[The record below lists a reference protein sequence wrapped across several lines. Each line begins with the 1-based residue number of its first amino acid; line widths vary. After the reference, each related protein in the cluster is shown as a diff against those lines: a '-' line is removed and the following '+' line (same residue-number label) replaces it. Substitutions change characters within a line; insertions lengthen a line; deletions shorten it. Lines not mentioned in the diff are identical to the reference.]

1 MTVQSLKGG
10 ARRFSALPLVAF
22 LALPVQA
29 QVAGDGPATSVG
41 LGEIVVTAQKRAENM
56 QTVPVSVTAVTSEA
70 VENLRA
76 TTLQGL
82 QGTVPNVQ
90 INNFSNAPNTA
101 VYTIRGIGVIEA
113 DPYAGNTVSIIVDGV
128 PEYFSME

>member
-1 MTVQSLKGG
+1 D
-10 ARRFSALPLVAF
+10 A
-22 LALPVQA
+22 
-29 QVAGDGPATSVG
+29 
-41 LGEIVVTAQKRAENM
+41 IVVTAQKRAENM

-128 PEYFSME
+128 PEYFSMGALVDLYDINRIEILRGPQGTLFGANTTGGAVNIITTPPT